1 MSGTIVVL
9 TPNGRRQSV
18 KVTPNTTL
26 LQVLEEACQK
36 QGFQAELYNLKH
48 HRKVLDVTLTVR
60 FAGLPNNCLLEL
72 IEAETARTEKSV
84 TVGVQ
89 LEDGKRVMDDF
100 NTSATIEQVLKR
112 LCPSEINEN
121 TVVIYMRNEI
131 YGEELNVKNLK
142 DLGITSGRAMLRLMH
157 RNPKELKVQANVS
170 APLPAKPVEEKPY
183 KRQFQPVQETPKPLP
198 MPQSPKNSDTIEPT
212 NADALSTN
220 HNTDSSAESEDMKRK
235 QPLFVKK
242 DVFSIL
248 RMEKRKQTDGQ
259 KIKSQP
265 RVTQEENTTSTKTK
279 DDFIF
284 LGERNAMLFSFE
296 TAQAVSSDDLPDD
309 FFELSITDVKKL
321 FRDIKQRRID
331 LESGNLMTSAMRELE
346 ANKKQLRALNQYK
359 KAVIRIKFPDRFVLQ
374 GVFKPSETVRD
385 VEEFVREYVADKSLQ
400 FYLFTTPPKTIL
412 ENSMNLLEA
421 ECVPGALLHFGCD
434 DKRENYLRSDILD
447 KVVSTTSAAT
457 AASQARTENVRVP
470 RVADDDDMDISEY
483 LTPET
488 NAAPASIS
496 SDSMDYEPRVAPP
509 PTEKLPK
516 WFKPSK

>member
-89 LEDGKRVMDDF
+89 LEDGKRLMDDF
-100 NTSATIEQVLKR
+100 NTSATVEQVLKR

-157 RNPKELKVQANVS
+157 
-170 APLPAKPVEEKPY
+170 
-183 KRQFQPVQETPKPLP
+183 
-198 MPQSPKNSDTIEPT
+198 
-212 NADALSTN
+212 
-220 HNTDSSAESEDMKRK
+220 SSAESEDMKRK